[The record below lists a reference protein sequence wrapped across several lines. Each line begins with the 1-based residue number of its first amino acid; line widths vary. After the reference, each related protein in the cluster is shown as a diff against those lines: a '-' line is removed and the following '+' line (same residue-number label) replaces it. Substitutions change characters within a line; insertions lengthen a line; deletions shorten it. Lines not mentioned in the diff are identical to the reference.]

1 MGGANMYTVVR
12 QYSGQGVSQL
22 VDVLESKKDEV
33 ERLIRGVPGFVS
45 YTLLRTSD
53 GGITVTVCQDK
64 AGADAS
70 VRIAADWVRQNAPV
84 ATNPPVISEGNTILH
99 FNK

>member
-1 MGGANMYTVVR
+1 MHTVIR
-12 QYSGQGVSQL
+12 QYSGQGASQL
-22 VDVLESKKDEV
+22 FDVLESKKDEV
-33 ERLIRGVPGFVS
+33 ERLIRGVAGFVS

-64 AGADAS
+64 AGTDES
-70 VRIAADWVRQNAPV
+70 VRVAADWVKQNATV
-84 ATNPPVISEGNTILH
+84 ATAPPVISEGNTVLH

>member
-1 MGGANMYTVVR
+1 MHTVIR
-12 QYSGQGVSQL
+12 QYSGQGASQL
-22 VDVLESKKDEV
+22 FDVLESKKDEV
-33 ERLIRGVPGFVS
+33 ERLIRGVAGFVS

-64 AGADAS
+64 AGTDES
-70 VRIAADWVRQNAPV
+70 VRVAADWVKQNATV
-84 ATNPPVISEGNTILH
+84 ATVPPVISEGNTVLH